1 MGRRRQAPCGRVHDS
16 SSVRPQLFQGQT
28 SCRDIRAAGIA
39 DARRFPAVI
48 GLQHIA
54 NSSRVAGLSDRVVQ
68 PGRGI
73 DSSLLA
79 SSRWQSSLSTTSCHS
94 VGAAVDDG
102 TAILDSNS
110 NIHHPSGQATREGG
124 STKSEIEVRTF
135 ASSRACT
142 AGELV
147 TRDRRAWRILG
158 SAWTPYDM

>member
-39 DARRFPAVI
+39 DARPFPAVI

-94 VGAAVDDG
+94 VGAAVDDW
-102 TAILDSNS
+102 TAILDSSS
-110 NIHHPSGQATREGG
+110 NIHHPSGQATREGQHEM
-124 STKSEIEVRTF
+124 EIEVRTF
-135 ASSRACT
+135 ASSQPCT
-142 AGELV
+142 AGKLV
-147 TRDRRAWRILG
+147 TRDRRVWRIL
-158 SAWTPYDM
+158 SSTWTSYDM